1 MFYNALS
8 QRQPVKFDAFIEQR
22 GLPDIVS
29 LSPELFFRTNS
40 KGRIQSR
47 PMKDTQPRVSDPVAD
62 QANRDFLTADSK
74 DRAENLMIVDL
85 LRNDLS

>member
-1 MFYNALS
+1 
-8 QRQPVKFDAFIEQR
+8 
-22 GLPDIVS
+22 
-29 LSPELFFRTNS
+29 
-40 KGRIQSR
+40 
-47 PMKDTQPRVSDPVAD
+47 MKDTQPRVSDPVAD